1 LKTGRKSVA
10 ELEGLGEAVLEFK
23 GAGLARGLGRGI
35 PRFVNGRSGPW
46 NFRALMQLYDGRVRD
61 LPAESPYLALLPV
74 TLLQKDGL
82 PGVGSQLAGRGQ
94 IHLSG
99 TVSDDD
105 AAA

>member
-1 LKTGRKSVA
+1 VA
-10 ELEGLGEAVLEFK
+10 ETEGLGEAVLEFE

-35 PRFVNGRSGPW
+35 PRFVDGRSGPW
-46 NFRALMQLYDGRVRD
+46 NFRALAQFNYGRIRD
-61 LPAESPYLALLPV
+61 FPTESPYLALLPV
-74 TLLQKDGL
+74 TLLQEDGL
-82 PGVGSQLAGRGQ
+82 PGVSGQLAGRWQ